1 MLIIDNA
8 LDTAI
13 EITENHILVIEG
25 KEAIKK
31 AKERQTI
38 RLKRLIYGE
47 SEARNMD
54 KACEQ
59 EITTVKMEEYKGNE
73 MSSWLKQ
80 ECEE

>member
-8 LDTAI
+8 LDTAL
-13 EITENHILVIEG
+13 EITDNHILVIEG
-25 KEAIKK
+25 KEAIEK

-54 KACEQ
+54 KAYEQ

-73 MSSWLKQ
+73 MPRV
-80 ECEE
+80 